1 MPFMR
6 MSAGRPITV
15 WTFGPTCQAVNTSKA
30 FRITTKPQAS
40 SACAASLAIGL
51 AAMGPGPAALGPGP
65 VVMGL
70 GPAAMAL
77 GQVDTEPGRVVMA
90 PGQVGTA
97 LGLAVMGPG
106 PDPTAIRTSLN
117 NLPTGRTNLVPG
129 LAAFHGQEIG

>member
-15 WTFGPTCQAVNTSKA
+15 WTFGPTCQAINTTKA

-51 AAMGPGPAALGPGP
+51 AALEPGPAVMAPGLAAMEP
-65 VVMGL
+65 GLVVMGL

-90 PGQVGTA
+90 PGQVG
-97 LGLAVMGPG
+97 
-106 PDPTAIRTSLN
+106 RSEEHTSEL
-117 NLPTGRTNLVPG
+117 
-129 LAAFHGQEIG
+129 QS

>member
-51 AAMGPGPAALGPGP
+51 AALGLGLAVMAPGPAVMAPGLAAMEPGP

-90 PGQVGTA
+90 PGQVG
-97 LGLAVMGPG
+97 
-106 PDPTAIRTSLN
+106 RSEEHTSEL
-117 NLPTGRTNLVPG
+117 
-129 LAAFHGQEIG
+129 QS